1 MEEVAVSLRSLFFA
15 GSLGLATILGSS
27 TSTRAQEPV
36 SEPRR
41 HQLDAADPMPAGVD
55 NQQMADA
62 IAAALRKHPEI
73 RQYRIDVGYV
83 AGVAELHG
91 HVADSTQ
98 RDLVRQTVLSVPGV
112 AQVRDR
118 LQQVSAQ
125 EPVPVAPMVPEK
137 KDAFTPPP
145 PVRVPGPAMAPV
157 PPMPIPPAP
166 TGAGMPPEPMPIFG
180 GPPGVGMY
188 PNPAYQQPPLPPY
201 AWPTYAPYNNNSRV
215 AQPTLYNYNQ
225 FPFIGPMYPYPKIP
239 LGWRRVTLEWQDG
252 NWWYGRESNSHD
264 WWRIRYW

>member
-15 GSLGLATILGSS
+15 GSLGLATILGPS
-27 TSTRAQEPV
+27 TIARAQEPV

-41 HQLDAADPMPAGVD
+41 HQLDAADPMPAGID
-55 NQQMADA
+55 NQQMAEA

-91 HVADSTQ
+91 QVADSTQ

-125 EPVPVAPMVPEK
+125 EPVPIAPEK
-137 KDAFTPPP
+137 KDVFTPPP
-145 PVRVPGPAMAPV
+145 PMKVPGPGFAPA
-157 PPMPIPPAP
+157 PFAPMPIPPGP
-166 TGAGMPPEPMPIFG
+166 PMGRMPQEPMPIFQA
-180 GPPGVGMY
+180 PPGVGMY
-188 PNPAYQQPPLPPY
+188 PNPQYQQPPLPPY
-201 AWPTYAPYNNNSRV
+201 AWPTYAPYNNYARV
-215 AQPTLYNYNQ
+215 AAPTLYKYDQ